1 MGSGPGLLAGS
12 SLGLGRLAATM
23 YVEILW
29 HAQTGYGDVFW
40 LRVLWQWG
48 ARIVAGVAV
57 GVLVFLNLRIVAE
70 TLGGLQIKR
79 QFGNLEIS
87 EQLPKSYVFWGL
99 AGTSGLLALWFGGS
113 IPLSLGSQ
121 LLLILNAEAWGIAEP
136 MLNHDVGFY
145 VFWVPALLQ
154 LVAYALV
161 VVFLLFTLATA
172 GYAATGALRW
182 GRGRVEADDRARLD
196 LGAVL
201 GLFLLLIG
209 ARLWLSRYELIW
221 DGTSEIQRHII
232 SRSLL
237 RPLGA

>member
-1 MGSGPGLLAGS
+1 MSSKHPPIPTLRGGRTLVTIALVLA
-12 SLGLGRLAATM
+12 LVVGLGRLAATM

-48 ARIVAGVAV
+48 VRILAGVAV

-113 IPLSLGSQ
+113 IPLSLGS
-121 LLLILNAEAWGIAEP
+121 
-136 MLNHDVGFY
+136 
-145 VFWVPALLQ
+145 
-154 LVAYALV
+154 
-161 VVFLLFTLATA
+161 
-172 GYAATGALRW
+172 
-182 GRGRVEADDRARLD
+182 
-196 LGAVL
+196 
-201 GLFLLLIG
+201 
-209 ARLWLSRYELIW
+209 
-221 DGTSEIQRHII
+221 
-232 SRSLL
+232 
-237 RPLGA
+237 